1 MRLGGYPNSSRQGRP
16 AARISGIGDIRVFT
30 SSGLRAQ
37 ALAAGLLLAGCTDS
51 PPRMIVDP
59 YLEAT
64 GANYIAYG
72 FSHTGTRDGGVL
84 SSFVEADTALIYSDS
99 TLLRGNVTLRAY
111 HEGLGTEKAVV
122 TSDRGRLD
130 MGTDELLAE
139 GNAVL
144 LILEDGRRIE
154 SYELHY
160 VPDRDL
166 IRSDSAT
173 VMYDRDAI
181 IEGTSFTSDLNFER
195 VVINNGRTRGGAIRF

>member
-1 MRLGGYPNSSRQGRP
+1 M
-16 AARISGIGDIRVFT
+16 FT

-37 ALAAGLLLAGCTDS
+37 ALAAGLFLAGCTDS

-59 YLEAT
+59 YLEAM
-64 GANYIAYG
+64 GADYLAFG
-72 FSHTGTRDGGVL
+72 FSHTGTREGVL
-84 SSFVEADTALIYSDS
+84 DFHMEGDTALIFTDS
-99 TLLRGNVTLRAY
+99 LLFRGNVTFTTY
-111 HEGLGTEKAVV
+111 HEGVGTEKAVV

-130 MGTDELLAE
+130 MGTDEMLAE

-154 SYELHY
+154 SYELRY
-160 VPDRDL
+160 IPDEDR

-173 VMYDRDAI
+173 VMYDGDAI
-181 IEGTSFTSDLNFER
+181 VEGTSFTSDLNFER